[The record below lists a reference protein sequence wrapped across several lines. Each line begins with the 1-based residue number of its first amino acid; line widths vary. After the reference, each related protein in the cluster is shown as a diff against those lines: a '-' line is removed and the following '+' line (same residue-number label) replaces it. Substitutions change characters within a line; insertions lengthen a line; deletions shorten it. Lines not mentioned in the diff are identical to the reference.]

1 VFDNLNIAA
10 GAAGGYSTLII
21 LVVFLGL
28 MYFLMLR
35 PQQKQQKKHRD
46 MMSQLKK
53 GDHVITI
60 GRLHGV
66 IDEINQADQTVT
78 LDCDGIYL
86 VFDLRAIA
94 QVTSQAPQAVTAP
107 AANDATSE
115 AASVDQPAEDATEEP
130 ASDAASSDETT
141 EKTDDDSAK

>member
-1 VFDNLNIAA
+1 MLGNLAIGAAA
-10 GAAGGYSTLII
+10 GGGYSTLLI

-35 PQQKQQKKHRD
+35 PQQKQQKKHKD

-60 GRLHGV
+60 SRLHGV

-94 QVTSQAPQAVTAP
+94 QVTSQAT
-107 AANDATSE
+107 TSCHGTC
-115 AASVDQPAEDATEEP
+115 QC
-130 ASDAASSDETT
+130 
-141 EKTDDDSAK
+141 

>member
-1 VFDNLNIAA
+1 M
-10 GAAGGYSTLII
+10 
-21 LVVFLGL
+21 LVVFLAL

-46 MMSQLKK
+46 MMSELKK

-66 IDEINQADQTVT
+66 IDEINQADKTVT

-94 QVTSQAPQAVTAP
+94 QVTAQAPQAVTAP
-107 AANDATSE
+107 AAAE
-115 AASVDQPAEDATEEP
+115 AAKDQDASAKPADDAKP
-130 ASDAASSDETT
+130 AKNDDAASA
-141 EKTDDDSAK
+141 DSAKAEDTDAKADGDAK

>member
-1 VFDNLNIAA
+1 MLGNLAIGAAA
-10 GAAGGYSTLII
+10 GGGYSTLLI

-35 PQQKQQKKHRD
+35 PQQKQQKKHKD

-60 GRLHGV
+60 SRLHGV

-107 AANDATSE
+107 VSVDTTSASADTPAENTDE
-115 AASVDQPAEDATEEP
+115 AASDEP
-130 ASDAASSDETT
+130 A
-141 EKTDDDSAK
+141 EKTDDESAK

>member
-1 VFDNLNIAA
+1 MLGNLAIGA
-10 GAAGGYSTLII
+10 GAGGGYSTLLI

-35 PQQKQQKKHRD
+35 PQQKQQKKHKD

-60 GRLHGV
+60 SRLHGV

-107 AANDATSE
+107 VSADTTSASADTPAENTDE
-115 AASVDQPAEDATEEP
+115 AASDEP
-130 ASDAASSDETT
+130 A
-141 EKTDDDSAK
+141 EKTDDESAK

>member
-1 VFDNLNIAA
+1 MLNNLLI
-10 GAAGGYSTLII
+10 GAGGMGGSYSTLII

-66 IDEINQADQTVT
+66 IDEINQADQTAT

-107 AANDATSE
+107 AADTTSE
-115 AASVDQPAEDATEEP
+115 ATSDDQPADDAAAES
-130 ASDAASSDETT
+130 ASDAAESDEAAD
-141 EKTDDDSAK
+141 KSDDTAK

>member
-1 VFDNLNIAA
+1 M
-10 GAAGGYSTLII
+10 GGQYSTLII

-46 MMSQLKK
+46 MMNELKK
-53 GDHVITI
+53 GDHVVTI

-66 IDEINQADQTVT
+66 IDEINQADKTVT

-86 VFDLRAIA
+86 VFDLRAISN
-94 QVTSQAPQAVTAP
+94 VTSQAPAAVTAP
-107 AANDATSE
+107 VAASEAAAKEEPADDASAAAEPASEAATSE
-115 AASVDQPAEDATEEP
+115 ASADA
-130 ASDAASSDETT
+130 
-141 EKTDDDSAK
+141 DDSEATK

>member
-1 VFDNLNIAA
+1 
-10 GAAGGYSTLII
+10 
-21 LVVFLGL
+21 
-28 MYFLMLR
+28 
-35 PQQKQQKKHRD
+35 

-66 IDEINQADQTVT
+66 IDEINQADQTAT

-107 AANDATSE
+107 AAEEATSE
-115 AASVDQPAEDATEEP
+115 AASDDKSADSAADDA
-130 ASDAASSDETT
+130 ASDAKA
-141 EKTDDDSAK
+141 TDDATDSTDDSAK

>member
-1 VFDNLNIAA
+1 M
-10 GAAGGYSTLII
+10 
-21 LVVFLGL
+21 LVVFLAL

-66 IDEINQADQTVT
+66 IDEINQADQTAT

-107 AANDATSE
+107 AAEEKTSE
-115 AASVDQPAEDATEEP
+115 AASDDKPADSAADDSASDAKATDDATE
-130 ASDAASSDETT
+130 S
-141 EKTDDDSAK
+141 TDDDSAK

>member
-1 VFDNLNIAA
+1 MNVLDSFNVAA
-10 GAAGGYSTLII
+10 PTGGYSTLII

-35 PQQKQQKKHRD
+35 PQQKQQKKHKD
-46 MMSQLKK
+46 MMSELKK

-66 IDEINQADQTVT
+66 IDEINDADKTAT

-107 AANDATSE
+107 AAEEATSE
-115 AASVDQPAEDATEEP
+115 AATEDKPAENDTDDT
-130 ASDAASSDETT
+130 ASDEAA
-141 EKTDDDSAK
+141 EKTDDESAK

>member
-1 VFDNLNIAA
+1 
-10 GAAGGYSTLII
+10 
-21 LVVFLGL
+21 
-28 MYFLMLR
+28 
-35 PQQKQQKKHRD
+35 
-46 MMSQLKK
+46 MSELKK

-66 IDEINQADQTVT
+66 IDEINQADQTAT

-107 AANDATSE
+107 AAEEATSE
-115 AASVDQPAEDATEEP
+115 AATEDKPAENDTD
-130 ASDAASSDETT
+130 DAASDEAA
-141 EKTDDDSAK
+141 EKTDDESAK

>member
-1 VFDNLNIAA
+1 M
-10 GAAGGYSTLII
+10 
-21 LVVFLGL
+21 LVIFLAL

-35 PQQKQQKKHRD
+35 PQQKQQKKHRE
-46 MMSQLKK
+46 MMSELKK

-66 IDEINQADQTVT
+66 IDEINEADKTVT

-94 QVTSQAPQAVTAP
+94 QVTAQAPQAVTAP
-107 AANDATSE
+107 AA
-115 AASVDQPAEDATEEP
+115 
-130 ASDAASSDETT
+130 SDAAET
-141 EKTDDDSAK
+141 EEAAKPADDAADDSAAPAAAEEAPKSDDDAADDTTK

>member
-1 VFDNLNIAA
+1 MLSNLVVAA
-10 GAAGGYSTLII
+10 ASQYSTLII
-21 LVVFLGL
+21 LVVFLAL

-46 MMSQLKK
+46 MMSDLKK

-66 IDEINQADQTVT
+66 IDEINQADKTVT

-94 QVTSQAPQAVTAP
+94 QVTAQAPQAVTAP
-107 AANDATSE
+107 AAEE
-115 AASVDQPAEDATEEP
+115 AAKDDAKDTAEE
-130 ASDAASSDETT
+130 AADDST
-141 EKTDDDSAK
+141 DDSAKADDDSTTNETK